1 MYWGEICY
9 MIQFFKL
16 NIEPNKK
23 LRSIEILILVLLCVG
38 SIVSVF
44 IGFSSVHSDVGK
56 IQYQGSMNMVRDEEE
71 EDYDSDSTI
80 CDVIYREGDKKLV
93 VSYTYE
99 EYENLD
105 ENTIVAYEYKTTN
118 GTQLYFD
125 HNDVSQEEAQY
136 TYQQV
141 MAEELMPVFNLGT
154 STFILALSLA
164 IMMLFSKQ
172 FTTYEKSWFMIIMVL
187 ATIFSV
193 LFPEENA
200 NGVNGI
206 IIMLLYLLDTFLNI
220 LCELLISKQSRYNF
234 LVSVLVEIVEII
246 TCIVLMYRFAT
257 MTVTLFFWLPIDIIS
272 YINWTKHKDEE
283 ENELTMVRKLKG
295 YQEVLVIVGIVIWT
309 IVVGYFISGLDIA
322 TDFYN
327 NETLETA
334 IIYIDACASAVGIA
348 NGLFIF
354 FRLREQWLAWY
365 ICAFLEAIIN
375 IISGQYVLLI
385 LKIGY
390 FTNTTYGYIKWS
402 QYIKE
407 HQGKEK
413 LSIF

>member
-1 MYWGEICY
+1 
-9 MIQFFKL
+9 MIQFFKS

-23 LRSIEILILVLLCVG
+23 LRSIEIFILALLCIC
-38 SIVSVF
+38 SIVSVC
-44 IGFSSVHSDVGK
+44 IGFSKIHSDVGE
-56 IQYQGSMNMVRDEEE
+56 IEYIGTVNMIRDVEE
-71 EDYDSDSTI
+71 EDYDSDSTV
-80 CDVIYREGDKKLV
+80 CDVIYRNGDKKIV
-93 VSYTYE
+93 VFYPYE
-99 EYENLD
+99 EYEKLV
-105 ENTIVAYEYKTTN
+105 ETSITAYEYTTEN
-118 GTQLYFD
+118 GTRLYFD
-125 HNDVSQEEAQY
+125 HNDVSNNQIQY

-141 MAEELMPVFNLGT
+141 MAEKSMAIFNLGT

-193 LFPEENA
+193 AFPEENA

-234 LVSVLVEIVEII
+234 LVSVFVEIVEII

-257 MTVTLFFWLPIDIIS
+257 MAVTLFFWLPIDIMS
-272 YINWTKHKDEE
+272 YINWSKHKDVD
-283 ENELTMVRKLKG
+283 ENELTAVRKLKG
-295 YQEVLVIVGIVIWT
+295 YQEALVIIGIIVWT
-309 IVVGYFISGLDIA
+309 IVIGYFISGLDIA

-327 NETLETA
+327 NKTLETA

-354 FRLREQWLAWY
+354 FRLREQWIAWY
-365 ICAFLEAIIN
+365 ICSFLEAIIN

-407 HQGKEK
+407 HQRKEK